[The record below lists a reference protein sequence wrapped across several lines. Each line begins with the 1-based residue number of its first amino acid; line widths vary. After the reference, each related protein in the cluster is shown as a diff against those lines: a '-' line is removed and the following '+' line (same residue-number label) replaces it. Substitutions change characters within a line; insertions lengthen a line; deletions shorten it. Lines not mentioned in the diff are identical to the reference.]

1 MNLEESGYAYGCF
14 SLIGGGIAGIVRSV
28 KNGRPEL
35 NRRLQAVGLRPV
47 TRDHRGILA

>member
-1 MNLEESGYAYGCF
+1 MNDNNVGGCF
-14 SLIGGGIAGIVRSV
+14 SLDGVGIAGIFMSI

-47 TRDHRGILA
+47 TRDHKGILA